1 MDSALGGP
9 AGPAG
14 GQAGWGAG
22 GGLRLSRAPSPT
34 SVPSAAKHEFWGRFL
49 RLTEPSGGGPSH
61 VGSPMA
67 PSPPYTLPAG
77 AAWVSLLPSP
87 LSPRP
92 TYSVFRRT
100 APPEACKC
108 PVVVSP
114 PTELISPLNKV
125 PLTPP
130 KLESSQTPPG
140 LLFPS
145 PSPLPAAGLRSSS
158 RPFWIFF
165 GLADC
170 LRALTVNWEGTSSHL
185 AGGDQ
190 HFVNP

>member
-1 MDSALGGP
+1 MDPALGGP

-49 RLTEPSGGGPSH
+49 RLTGPSGGGSSH

-108 PVVVSP
+108 PLVVSP

-130 KLESSQTPPG
+130 RAG
-140 LLFPS
+140 VFPD
-145 PSPLPAAGLRSSS
+145 PSRPLIPLPLPPPRSRSQVLLTSLLDLFWPCRLSSS
-158 RPFWIFF
+158 LDCK
-165 GLADC
+165 LAMY
-170 LRALTVNWEGTSSHL
+170 
-185 AGGDQ
+185 
-190 HFVNP
+190 